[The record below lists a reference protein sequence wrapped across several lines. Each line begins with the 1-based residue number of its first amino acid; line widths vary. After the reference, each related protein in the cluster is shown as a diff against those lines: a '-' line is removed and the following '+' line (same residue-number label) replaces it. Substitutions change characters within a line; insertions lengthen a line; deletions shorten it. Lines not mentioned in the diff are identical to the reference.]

1 MEPSPADSTRM
12 KHRRVPFTFQRETA
26 SHWNAARPEFS
37 QMVNAASL
45 AMPYLE
51 PYLIKTMREARAQI
65 TDPTLAAELDLYC
78 RQEAAHF
85 QAHRRF
91 NEELKARRPE
101 TIGKIEAVLAA
112 DYARLGRERS
122 LRFNLAYAEGFES
135 MALAL
140 GHMLI
145 EDRAYLFGG
154 AESAVASLVLWH
166 FVEEIEHKNV
176 AFDVFMHVSGSYMW
190 RVIGLFYA
198 TFHITRRTRS
208 GYRLL
213 LEEDGLWRNVRSR
226 LALLRMGLRII
237 GKILPKFARVLSPA
251 YHPSRIADPPWTL
264 GWRALYETNDL
275 AAARLDTARLRESA
289 PVTCA
294 I

>member
-1 MEPSPADSTRM
+1 MYQASPERMME
-12 KHRRVPFTFQRETA
+12 RRVQFPYRPA
-26 SHWNAARPEFS
+26 AALHWNTAKPEFA

-51 PYLIKTMREARAQI
+51 PYLIRTMRQARPLI
-65 TDPTLAAELDLYC
+65 DDPALVEELDLYC

-85 QAHRRF
+85 REHRRF
-91 NEELKARRPE
+91 NEELKAQRPQTVE
-101 TIGKIEAVLAA
+101 RLEAILAD

-145 EDRAYLFGG
+145 EDREFLFGG

-176 AFDVFMHVSGSYMW
+176 AYGVFEHISGSYLW
-190 RVIGLFYA
+190 RLIGLFYA
-198 TFHITRRTRS
+198 TLHITARTRT
-208 GYRLL
+208 GYQRL
-213 LEEDGLWRNVRSR
+213 LEEDGRWRQWRSR
-226 LALLRMGLRII
+226 LTVWRLVLRISRKLI
-237 GKILPKFARVLSPA
+237 PKFVRMLSPF
-251 YHPSRIADPPWTL
+251 YHPSRVEDPEWMRA
-264 GWRALYETNDL
+264 WRCQYDPNDPTTT
-275 AAARLDTARLRESA
+275 RVDTARLSNPT
-289 PVTCA
+289 PVPSPV
-294 I
+294 